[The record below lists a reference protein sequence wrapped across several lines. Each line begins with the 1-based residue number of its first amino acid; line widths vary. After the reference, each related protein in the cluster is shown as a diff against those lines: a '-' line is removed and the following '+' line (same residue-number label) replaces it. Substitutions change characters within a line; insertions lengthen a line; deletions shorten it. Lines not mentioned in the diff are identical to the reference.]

1 MCTPFLTRHSQVA
14 TRSQNQVFIIIIPLN
29 GTRSRWNLFY
39 GEGSVSELLMTSH
52 LFPGSI
58 VLNGHHLINHH
69 QQQRWPPQTTTR
81 TKNHHRVRQFHQVP
95 VSNRWSFYWLSFATP
110 VTCLIELNAIFW
122 RANYQ
127 QRSLCLTVSRIYGGK
142 WTKASTVWVL

>member
-1 MCTPFLTRHSQVA
+1 MVVVGRRLRAFSRSINSTRNSSGWPFISCAHLSSLVTRK
-14 TRSQNQVFIIIIPLN
+14 SQNQVFIIIIPLN

-81 TKNHHRVRQFHQVP
+81 TKNHHRVRQFHQ
-95 VSNRWSFYWLSFATP
+95 N
-110 VTCLIELNAIFW
+110 
-122 RANYQ
+122 
-127 QRSLCLTVSRIYGGK
+127 LTIG
-142 WTKASTVWVL
+142 W